1 MILIGRHCA
10 IPEEELTFDASRSS
24 GPGGQ
29 NVNKVSSR
37 ITLRFN
43 VRSSPSLRPDQK
55 ARLEQKLAS
64 RLGDAG
70 VLRISSQRHRSQAM
84 NREAALG
91 RFVELLEEAL
101 QEPKPRRKTKASD
114 SAKQRRLK
122 EKARRGEIKKLRT
135 EKPAAD

>member
-1 MILIGRHCA
+1 MILIGRQCA
-10 IPEEELTFDASRSS
+10 IPEEEVEFSASRSG

-37 ITLRFN
+37 VSLRFD
-43 VRSSPSLRPDQK
+43 VRLSPSLRPDQK
-55 ARLEQKLAS
+55 ARLTGRLAS
-64 RLGDAG
+64 RLSLAG

-84 NREAALG
+84 NREAALA

-101 QEPKPRRKTKASD
+101 KQPKPRRKTKATPT
-114 SAKQRRLK
+114 AMQRRLK
-122 EKARRGEIKKLRT
+122 EKARRGELKKSRS